1 MKKKTCKLPHFFQQL
16 AASGCPLLL
25 KDDAFLEQEA
35 EKCRHSDPSL
45 VARVALLSEAGT
57 FALLRGAKSS
67 NYKVRDD
74 VLNTVLDSLNHT
86 GKREKKRLLVTL
98 EDYLLAINYFSIP
111 ELKRRQRK
119 VILCEIASYLLTLL
133 LGLCIHF
140 FICFL
145 IAPELLPTIHLKG
158 AGNSRLAQADITLQ
172 GFSVENVSIHDLEGD
187 YIRSLNDAND
197 WGRTAWLYTW
207 DEASGKSISVQYE
220 NEHFPHCVFVHH
232 EETESSRSVYYT
244 PDGMPLYL
252 LEWEDDTFPRYKRV
266 IIYNANGT
274 VSSVQYNCNLSEVNF
289 PEEEIK

>member
-35 EKCRHSDPSL
+35 EKHQFLDPTL
-45 VARVALLSEAGT
+45 VSRVAILSETGA
-57 FALLRGAKSS
+57 FSVLRGAKTGTF
-67 NYKVRDD
+67 KMRDT
-74 VLNTVLDSLNHT
+74 VLNTILDALKHT
-86 GKREKKRLLVTL
+86 RQDKEKLLITL
-98 EDYLLAINYFSIP
+98 QDYLIAIQFFSP
-111 ELKRRQRK
+111 EEVIKRRRK
-119 VILCEIASYLLTLL
+119 VVLCEIASYLLTLL

-172 GFSVENVSIHDLEGD
+172 GFSVENVSIHDLEGN
-187 YIRSLNDAND
+187 YIHSLNAGND
-197 WGRTAWLYTW
+197 WGRTARLYTW

-220 NEHFPHCVFVHH
+220 NEHFPHSVFVHH
-232 EETESSRSVYYT
+232 EQTGDNRSVYYT